1 MGKED
6 AWHRIKYLSSVEMA
20 GKRMTKRKLSPG
32 LKAWNE
38 KVMKHFKKGRST
50 RGKKYTLKM
59 AMKDAKKE
67 K

>member
-1 MGKED
+1 
-6 AWHRIKYLSSVEMA
+6 MA
-20 GKRMTKRKLSPG
+20 GKRSTKRKLSPK
-32 LKAWNE
+32 LKAWTE

-50 RGKKYTLKM
+50 RGKSYTLMM

>member
-1 MGKED
+1 
-6 AWHRIKYLSSVEMA
+6 MA
-20 GKRMTKRKLSPG
+20 GKRSTKRKLSPK

-50 RGKKYTLKM
+50 RGKSYTLMM
-59 AMKDAKKE
+59 AMKDAKKD